1 MKKIKSFKSGAL
13 LAAGLLLM
21 GSAHAEAVS
30 GQDLAYSCAG
40 CHGTNGVSN
49 GPATPTIAGMSEIYL
64 TDTMLAYKD
73 GRTSTIMERIAKG
86 YTEAEIEAMSKFFAG
101 QKFVSASQKNDSAL
115 AASGAKLHDKYCEKC
130 HEEGGTSA
138 EDDSGFLKGQWQPYT
153 VNTLEDL
160 RDGHREMPK
169 KMKKKI
175 EEMRA
180 ANPDALRAL
189 SEYYAG
195 K

>member
-1 MKKIKSFKSGAL
+1 MKKVKLFKSTAF

-40 CHGTNGVSN
+40 CHGTNGVST
-49 GPATPTIAGMSEIYL
+49 GPATPSIAGMSETYL
-64 TDTMLAYKD
+64 IDTMMAYKD
-73 GRTSTIMERIAKG
+73 GRASTIMTRIAKG
-86 YTEAEIEAMSKFFAG
+86 YTDAQIEAMSKFFAG
-101 QKFVSASQKNDSAL
+101 LSFVAADQKNDSAS
-115 AASGAKLHDKYCEKC
+115 AANGAKLHDKYCEKC
-130 HEEGGTSA
+130 HEDGGTSA
-138 EDDSGFLKGQWQPYT
+138 DDDSGFLKGQWKPYM
-153 VNTLEDL
+153 VNTLEDF

-169 KMKKKI
+169 KMKKKV
-175 EEMRA
+175 EQMRA
-180 ANPDALRAL
+180 ANPDALRDL